1 MEVTKSFEMSFIG
14 SDQMET
20 EEEERTVG
28 PDEEIVRYGANI
40 EGFYLLLAGECEMTV
55 WLESD
60 MAVRKRISIGETF
73 LMPSAVMRMQESV
86 IEVKSI
92 TDCKLLR
99 IPSASLSSI
108 PSSVVFDVKTSL
120 VVPPSSLS

>member
-20 EEEERTVG
+20 EEVYREERTVG

-73 LMPSAVMRMQESV
+73 LMPSAVNVQ
-86 IEVKSI
+86 
-92 TDCKLLR
+92 LLGGND
-99 IPSASLSSI
+99 
-108 PSSVVFDVKTSL
+108 F
-120 VVPPSSLS
+120 